1 MTESVLSKSNRSVL
15 QNILSDLDA
24 LREVRKDSTEYLDC
38 CKEIASKLEAALAE
52 FSDGEVAFSE
62 IEKNTLLEIY
72 SQLAAEETFAN
83 ASADLRNVADFSGL
97 LKNG

>member
-1 MTESVLSKSNRSVL
+1 MTESVLSKSSRSVL

-38 CKEIASKLEAALAE
+38 CKKITSKLEAALAE
-52 FSDGEVAFSE
+52 FSDGGVAFSE

-83 ASADLRNVADFSGL
+83 ASADLRNVAGFSGL
-97 LKNG
+97 FKNG

>member
-15 QNILSDLDA
+15 ENILTDLDA

-38 CKEIASKLEAALAE
+38 CKKITSKLEAALAE
-52 FSDGEVAFSE
+52 FSDGDVSFGE

-72 SQLAAEETFAN
+72 SLLAAEETFAN
-83 ASADLRNVADFSGL
+83 ASADLRDIADFNRL